1 MSMLKRER
9 LLTIKKL
16 VQEHGIIT
24 VKELIYQLGV
34 SDMTIRRDLDELAE
48 SGKLVR
54 VHGGAQSIDS
64 SENNELSHI
73 EKKEIHLVEKEQIAK
88 RAAQFITE
96 DDTIYIGPGTT
107 QELIERYLP
116 NISNLRVVTNSFPIF
131 QSWKNRNNVDLI
143 LVGGNYRQ
151 RSGAFIGGLANDT
164 LGELKFNKAFVGV
177 NGIHNE
183 SMMTANT
190 EEGTSQSVA
199 LNNAK
204 EKIVLADKFKINRD
218 DFYQFYNLY
227 DVDRLITNPDISEE
241 MMTHYQQFTKVT
253 FAGQ

>member
-1 MSMLKRER
+1 MLKRER
-9 LLTIKKL
+9 LQIIQEL
-16 VQEHGIIT
+16 VQKHGIIT
-24 VKELIYQLGV
+24 VKELINRLDV
-34 SDMTIRRDLDELAE
+34 SDMTIRRDLDELAV
-48 SGKLVR
+48 SGKLIR
-54 VHGGAQSIDS
+54 VHGGAQSLDS
-64 SENNELSHI
+64 SQNNELTHL
-73 EKKEIHLVEKEQIAK
+73 EKKEIHLVEKQQIAK
-88 RAAQFITE
+88 KAAQLIE
-96 DDTIYIGPGTT
+96 EGDTIYIGPGTT

-116 NISNLRVVTNSFPIF
+116 TMSNLRVVTNSLPIF
-131 QSWKNRNNVDLI
+131 QTWKAKKNIDLI

-164 LGELKFNKAFVGV
+164 LAELKFNKAFVGV

-204 EKIVLADKFKINRD
+204 EKIVLADQFKINRD

-227 DVDRLITNPDISEE
+227 DVDRLITNSQLSEDILA
-241 MMTHYQQFTKVT
+241 HYQQFTQVILADEKN
-253 FAGQ
+253 

>member
-1 MSMLKRER
+1 M
-9 LLTIKKL
+9 
-16 VQEHGIIT
+16 
-24 VKELIYQLGV
+24 
-34 SDMTIRRDLDELAE
+34 
-48 SGKLVR
+48 
-54 VHGGAQSIDS
+54 
-64 SENNELSHI
+64 
-73 EKKEIHLVEKEQIAK
+73 
-88 RAAQFITE
+88 
-96 DDTIYIGPGTT
+96 
-107 QELIERYLP
+107 
-116 NISNLRVVTNSFPIF
+116 
-131 QSWKNRNNVDLI
+131 I

-241 MMTHYQQFTKVT
+241 IMTHYQQFTKVA